1 MEQFDLNSVVLA
13 GRIIRLWGRAGDVYA
28 RLRVS
33 NRGVL
38 AEDDDSQSTYVTLR
52 FPQGAVRGK
61 PITLREGELVRVS
74 GYLTQHQIEVSL
86 RRFLDAAGEADFL
99 QSVVSDDLPAWR
111 TITFQRSSN
120 VLNVRALRLL
130 EGAREPT
137 RGEQEADE
145 DDESASNA
153 VNHAVLEG
161 IVARRWNYPRN
172 GSVERFV
179 RLAIY
184 DRFTRT
190 AKAEGRRGLPRRLA
204 HYANVLLPEDE
215 RINPQL
221 KQRLRVS
228 GSLRDRGHRVTLHE
242 ALLSMGKSE
251 VVELIQRL
259 PDASRVHTISAQWE
273 SLHVQAEAVIMYS
286 R

>member
-33 NRGVL
+33 NRGLL
-38 AEDDDSQSTYVTLR
+38 AEDDDAQSTYVTLR
-52 FPQGAVRGK
+52 FPQGTVRGK
-61 PITLREGELVRVS
+61 PITLGEGELVRVS

-99 QSVVSDDLPAWR
+99 KSVPSDDAPAWHA
-111 TITFQRSSN
+111 ITFERNSN
-120 VLNVRALRLL
+120 VLNVRALRF
-130 EGAREPT
+130 PT
-137 RGEQEADE
+137 DEQEDA
-145 DDESASNA
+145 DDESVSNA
-153 VNHAVLEG
+153 VNQAILEG
-161 IVARRWNYPRN
+161 IVARRWDYPRN

-190 AKAEGRRGLPRRLA
+190 MATNDQRGLPRRLA
-204 HYANVLLPEDE
+204 HYVNVQLPDSE
-215 RINPQL
+215 RINPQP

-242 ALLSMGKSE
+242 ALLSTGKSE
-251 VVELIQRL
+251 VIELIQRL
-259 PDASRVHTISAQWE
+259 PDASRLHTISAQWE
-273 SLHVQAEAVIMYS
+273 SLHVQAEAVIVYS
-286 R
+286 S

>member
-38 AEDDDSQSTYVTLR
+38 AEDNDLQSTYVTLR

-61 PITLREGELVRVS
+61 PITLGEDELVRVS
-74 GYLTQHQIEVSL
+74 GYLTQHRIEVSL
-86 RRFLDAAGEADFL
+86 RRFLDAAGEANFL
-99 QSVVSDDLPAWR
+99 QSVPSEDVPAWR
-111 TITFQRSSN
+111 AITFQRNSN
-120 VLNVRALRLL
+120 VLNVLSLRLL
-130 EGAREPT
+130 EGAQGP
-137 RGEQEADE
+137 EAD
-145 DDESASNA
+145 DEEGSASNA

-161 IVARRWNYPRN
+161 IVARRWDYPRN
-172 GSVERFV
+172 GGAERFV

-190 AKAEGRRGLPRRLA
+190 AKEEGRRGLPRRLA
-204 HYANVLLPEDE
+204 HYVNVLLPEDE
-215 RINPQL
+215 RINPQP
-221 KQRLRVS
+221 KQRMRVS
-228 GSLRDRGHRVTLHE
+228 GSLRDRGHRVTLHK
-242 ALLSMGKSE
+242 ALLSIGKSE

-259 PDASRVHTISAQWE
+259 PDASRLHTISAQWE
-273 SLHVQAEAVIMYS
+273 SLHVQAEAVIVYS